1 MGGVEMPGDEPVL
14 FHQFEPIRKDGR
26 RNTFEGLLEILE
38 AARSLVQ
45 EIPHHEEGPAVTH
58 QLECLGHWAGLII
71 MLWHRSLHLARI
83 ERSVSQGIVLA
94 PARKV

>member
-1 MGGVEMPGDEPVL
+1 MPSDEPVL

-45 EIPHHEEGPAVTH
+45 EIPHNEEGPAVTH
-58 QLECLGHWAGLII
+58 QLERLGHWAGLII
-71 MLWHRSLHLARI
+71 VFWHRSP
-83 ERSVSQGIVLA
+83 V
-94 PARKV
+94 